1 MSEKKTL
8 AEEWIDRAM
17 SDLKYAYAGEKETGQ
32 HHITCYLC
40 HQVVEKAFKGLI
52 VLVGEH
58 PKKTHHLGLL
68 VSEVAKH
75 YPAFLDL
82 RQNIRKLD
90 KFYTPARYPDDITM
104 EFTNDDAQSAL
115 ETAQRV
121 IELVKIEMV

>member
-1 MSEKKTL
+1 MNEKKTL
-8 AEEWIDRAM
+8 AKEWIDRAF

-32 HHITCYLC
+32 HHVTCYLC
-40 HQVVEKAFKGLI
+40 HQAVEKNLKGLI
-52 VLVGEH
+52 VLEGGT

-90 KFYTPARYPDDITM
+90 KFYIPARYPDDMTM
-104 EFTNDDAQSAL
+104 EFTGDDAKNAL
-115 ETAQRV
+115 ETASKV
-121 IELVKIEMV
+121 IELAKIEIA